1 MLSNLRP
8 QSSDTRTASP
18 AARGHADSAEEDA
31 AAAMKWT
38 AVRRPSSP
46 AVRRNT
52 WSTGKEASPDEM
64 VPLSVFC
71 GLASSVC
78 CHQHCVRL
86 IDKRYRAKQHFAVI
100 LIF

>member
-18 AARGHADSAEEDA
+18 AARGQADSAEEDA

-38 AVRRPSSP
+38 AVMRPSSP

-71 GLASSVC
+71 GLASSI
-78 CHQHCVRL
+78 R
-86 IDKRYRAKQHFAVI
+86 
-100 LIF
+100 